1 MIFLS
6 LWCNNCRLFEVNLQ
20 ENHQIMNIFKVIPI
34 LLCFFSVTVSAQ
46 KPEVI
51 EVVKEGD
58 SASQMFVKTDNLF
71 TGRWDTL
78 AQPNFWKEVMSTHQ
92 DSCIIN
98 IAATRTILGK
108 ESFIKWKAQTEAQK
122 QVYKDSVRK
131 THNLSGDTKIYV
143 TSGKSHFYQIEKVM
157 PSISRAIDVFEENDT
172 DPWFAQAILLIES
185 PGKIAY
191 SNVGAYGPFQLMKSV
206 ARSHGLTVNKYV
218 DERKDFDKSAKGA
231 ASLIRKT
238 CIPQAKR
245 ILDKNNL
252 TYNETD
258 LWFRL
263 FVLHIY
269 HAGAGNVDGL
279 LTSISPETGGQE
291 LITTMWQ
298 SEWGGFKNASQNY
311 SQVALASLL
320 QLQDLIYQNCDNIF
334 ECMAND
340 MN

>member
-1 MIFLS
+1 MNFLRVV
-6 LWCNNCRLFEVNLQ
+6 CILFLMNGQNLLAQ
-20 ENHQIMNIFKVIPI
+20 EQ
-34 LLCFFSVTVSAQ
+34 
-46 KPEVI
+46 EVI
-51 EVVKEGD
+51 EVVNHSD
-58 SASQMFVKTDNLF
+58 SISRMFVTTDNLF

-78 AQPNFWKEVMSTHQ
+78 AQPTFWREVMITHQ

-108 ESFIKWKAQTEAQK
+108 ESFIKWQAQTESQK
-122 QVYKDSVRK
+122 QIYKDSVRLAN
-131 THNLSGDTKIYV
+131 HLSSDTKIYI

-157 PSISRAIDVFEENDT
+157 PSISRAIDVFEENNT
-172 DPWFAQAILLIES
+172 DPWYAQAILLIES

-206 ARSHGLTVNKYV
+206 ARSHGLKVDKYV
-218 DERKDFDKSAKGA
+218 DERKDFDKSAKAA
-231 ASLIRKT
+231 ASLIRRT
-238 CIPQAKR
+238 CVPEAKR
-245 ILDKNNL
+245 ILEKNAL
-252 TYNETD
+252 TYNERD

-279 LTSISPETGGQE
+279 LSSISPQVGGQQ
-291 LITTMWQ
+291 LITKMWQ

-320 QLQDLIYQNCDNIF
+320 QLQELIYKKCDNIF
-334 ECMAND
+334 DCKAEEEHPTLK
-340 MN
+340 